1 MAGRSATTALTG
13 CLAKAASASS
23 TWPPSWCL
31 SAERRSRSDQET
43 PADRH
48 CHAQRGYVGG
58 AFGNIVAFGLE
69 NSRLDVEPL
78 FSGADNAIDALD
90 RRVEFKI
97 VGCG

>member
-1 MAGRSATTALTG
+1 MA
-13 CLAKAASASS
+13 
-23 TWPPSWCL
+23 
-31 SAERRSRSDQET
+31 
-43 PADRH
+43 
-48 CHAQRGYVGG
+48 G